1 MKQIGFITQ
10 GHSEYDERLR
20 ALLDASGIDPEEFLG
35 LEYFSLTPFFVL
47 AGATVSADAHTHGT
61 EVTSAPF
68 ASRSTRSSRR
78 PSSRRCPSCSR
89 SPTPTRNDG
98 CRRRAR
104 LPALRRAAG

>member
-47 AGATVSADAHTHGT
+47 AGATVSPDAHAHGT
-61 EVTSAPF
+61 ELHVSAVRITVPEELEEAF
-68 ASRSTRSSRR
+68 LAT
-78 PSSRRCPSCSR
+78 
-89 SPTPTRNDG
+89 
-98 CRRRAR
+98 
-104 LPALRRAAG
+104 LPELLEDAYTDQE

>member
-47 AGATVSADAHTHGT
+47 AGATVSPDAHPHGT
-61 EVTSAPF
+61 DVHVSAVRISVPEELEEAF
-68 ASRSTRSSRR
+68 LAT
-78 PSSRRCPSCSR
+78 
-89 SPTPTRNDG
+89 
-98 CRRRAR
+98 
-104 LPALRRAAG
+104 LPELLEDAYTDAE

>member
-20 ALLDASGIDPEEFLG
+20 ALLEASGIDPEEFLG

-61 EVTSAPF
+61 EVHVSAVRITIPEELEEAF
-68 ASRSTRSSRR
+68 LAT
-78 PSSRRCPSCSR
+78 
-89 SPTPTRNDG
+89 
-98 CRRRAR
+98 
-104 LPALRRAAG
+104 LPELLADAYTDEE